1 MRLVFRAPKT
11 IEFLTLTTPK
21 HSDPFRDGGSP
32 ILLDE
37 TVYFFQA
44 LLYLM

>member
-32 ILLDE
+32 ILHE